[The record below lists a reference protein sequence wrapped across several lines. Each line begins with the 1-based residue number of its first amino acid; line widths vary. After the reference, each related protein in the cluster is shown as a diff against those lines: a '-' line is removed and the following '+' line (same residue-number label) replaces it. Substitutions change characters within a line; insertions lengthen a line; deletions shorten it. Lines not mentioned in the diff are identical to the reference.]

1 MQWSRAFYEREPG
14 RWVAGLPC
22 PAACCPPQLVPQA
35 PGHRRGCT
43 ARVPV
48 ERDDSA
54 WRWQAAKPVAAWRT
68 ADRIFYSYSRKCCKR
83 WRVIRAEIA
92 IRGEP
97 VGRKTI
103 FSCCCGHEAM
113 PLGCSA
119 GDSLHACTGGYPGW
133 RRGVQAQQMR
143 CRSSQPVQTPHRW
156 RDTWRGADWPSV
168 SALGWRLGANARP
181 LSSQGQP
188 VGTVQAV
195 SWEDFH
201 SCQRSIYM
209 R

>member
-1 MQWSRAFYEREPG
+1 MSGNR
-14 RWVAGLPC
+14 VAGLPC

-54 WRWQAAKPVAAWRT
+54 WRWQAEKPVAAWRT

-92 IRGEP
+92 IRGES
-97 VGRKTI
+97 VGLEIYEKL
-103 FSCCCGHEAM
+103 FSAVAAAM
-113 PLGCSA
+113 KPCRWGAALVIHSMRVQAVTPDGA
-119 GDSLHACTGGYPGW
+119 G
-133 RRGVQAQQMR
+133 GVQAQQMR
-143 CRSSQPVQTPHRW
+143 CRSSQPVQAPHRW
-156 RDTWRGADWPSV
+156 RDTWRGARWPSA

-188 VGTVQAV
+188 VGTVQAL
-195 SWEDFH
+195 SLENFH
-201 SCQRSIYM
+201 SC
-209 R
+209 

>member
-1 MQWSRAFYEREPG
+1 MSGNR
-14 RWVAGLPC
+14 VAGLPC

-54 WRWQAAKPVAAWRT
+54 WRWQAEKPVAAWRT

-83 WRVIRAEIA
+83 WRMIRAEIA

-97 VGRKTI
+97 VGLEIYEKL
-103 FSCCCGHEAM
+103 FSAVAAAMKPCGWGAALVIHSMRVQAVT
-113 PLGCSA
+113 PDGA
-119 GDSLHACTGGYPGW
+119 G
-133 RRGVQAQQMR
+133 GVQAQQMR

-156 RDTWRGADWPSV
+156 RDTWRGADWPSA

-195 SWEDFH
+195 SWENFH
-201 SCQRSIYM
+201 SC
-209 R
+209 

>member
-1 MQWSRAFYEREPG
+1 MRGSR
-14 RWVAGLPC
+14 VAGLPC

-54 WRWQAAKPVAAWRT
+54 WRWQAEKPVAAWRT

-83 WRVIRAEIA
+83 WRVISAEIA

-97 VGRKTI
+97 VGLEIYEKL
-103 FSCCCGHEAM
+103 FSAVAAAM
-113 PLGCSA
+113 KPCRWGAALVIHSMLVQAVTLGGA
-119 GDSLHACTGGYPGW
+119 G
-133 RRGVQAQQMR
+133 GVQAQQMR

-156 RDTWRGADWPSV
+156 RDTWRGARWPSA

-195 SWEDFH
+195 SWENFH
-201 SCQRSIYM
+201 SC
-209 R
+209 

>member
-1 MQWSRAFYEREPG
+1 MSGNR
-14 RWVAGLPC
+14 VAGLPC

-54 WRWQAAKPVAAWRT
+54 WRWQAEKPVAAWRT

-97 VGRKTI
+97 VGLEIYEKL
-103 FSCCCGHEAM
+103 FSAVAAAMKPCGWGAALVIHSMRVQAVT
-113 PLGCSA
+113 PDGA
-119 GDSLHACTGGYPGW
+119 G
-133 RRGVQAQQMR
+133 GVQAQQMR

-156 RDTWRGADWPSV
+156 RDTWRGADWPSA

-195 SWEDFH
+195 SWENFH
-201 SCQRSIYM
+201 SC
-209 R
+209 

>member
-1 MQWSRAFYEREPG
+1 MSGNR
-14 RWVAGLPC
+14 VAGLPC

-54 WRWQAAKPVAAWRT
+54 WRWQAEKPVAAWRT

-97 VGRKTI
+97 VGLEIYEKL
-103 FSCCCGHEAM
+103 FSAVAAAMKPCGWGAALVIHSMRVQAVT
-113 PLGCSA
+113 PDGA
-119 GDSLHACTGGYPGW
+119 G
-133 RRGVQAQQMR
+133 GVQAQQMR

-156 RDTWRGADWPSV
+156 RDTWRGADWPSA

-188 VGTVQAV
+188 VGTVQAL
-195 SWEDFH
+195 SLENFH
-201 SCQRSIYM
+201 SCQRSIYL

>member
-1 MQWSRAFYEREPG
+1 MSGNR
-14 RWVAGLPC
+14 VAGSPGCHAPQRVARPSLCPKHPGIAVVALPGC
-22 PAACCPPQLVPQA
+22 PWRVTI
-35 PGHRRGCT
+35 RRGAGKQKSLLQHGAPQT
-43 ARVPV
+43 GF
-48 ERDDSA
+48 
-54 WRWQAAKPVAAWRT
+54 
-68 ADRIFYSYSRKCCKR
+68 FYSYSRKCCKR

-97 VGRKTI
+97 VGLEIYEKL
-103 FSCCCGHEAM
+103 FSAVAAAM
-113 PLGCSA
+113 KPCRWGAALVIHSMRVQAVTPDGA
-119 GDSLHACTGGYPGW
+119 G
-133 RRGVQAQQMR
+133 GVQAQQMR
-143 CRSSQPVQTPHRW
+143 SRLPQPMQPPRIGGAT
-156 RDTWRGADWPSV
+156 RGVVPVGLQPQCS
-168 SALGWRLGANARP
+168 GANARP

>member
-1 MQWSRAFYEREPG
+1 MSGNR
-14 RWVAGLPC
+14 VAGLPC

-54 WRWQAAKPVAAWRT
+54 WRWQAEKPVAAWRT

-97 VGRKTI
+97 VGLEIYEKL
-103 FSCCCGHEAM
+103 FSAVAAAM
-113 PLGCSA
+113 KPCRWGAALVIHSMRVQAVTPDGA
-119 GDSLHACTGGYPGW
+119 G
-133 RRGVQAQQMR
+133 GVQAQQMR

-156 RDTWRGADWPSV
+156 RDTWRGADWPSA

-188 VGTVQAV
+188 VGTVQAL
-195 SWEDFH
+195 SLENFH
-201 SCQRSIYM
+201 SC
-209 R
+209 